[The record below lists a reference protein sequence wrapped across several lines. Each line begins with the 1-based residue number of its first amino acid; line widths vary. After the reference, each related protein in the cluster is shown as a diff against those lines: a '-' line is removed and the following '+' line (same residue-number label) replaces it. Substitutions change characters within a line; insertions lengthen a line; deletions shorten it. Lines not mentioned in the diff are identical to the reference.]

1 MRNTFRV
8 LFYIKR
14 TAPRRNGDVPVMARI
29 TINGEDTD
37 AMNLYAR
44 VKRGDVSQ
52 CSFGFDIL
60 QERTDVDPETGH
72 VHWTIERVRLY
83 EVSCCTFPAYQDT
96 EITARAEEYRDIQA
110 RRAQAWREKMKAR
123 MNKWH

>member
-1 MRNTFRV
+1 MALRQLIIGKKLEALREKLAGVNRRV
-8 LFYIKR
+8 DGHGLW
-14 TAPRRNGDVPVMARI
+14 GRI

-44 VKRGDVSQ
+44 VKRGDMSQ

-72 VHWTIERVRLY
+72 VHWTIEKVRL
-83 EVSCCTFPAYQDT
+83 
-96 EITARAEEYRDIQA
+96 
-110 RRAQAWREKMKAR
+110 
-123 MNKWH
+123 

>member
-1 MRNTFRV
+1 MG
-8 LFYIKR
+8 R
-14 TAPRRNGDVPVMARI
+14 TKAGTLKLGVDGHGLWARI
-29 TINGEDTD
+29 AVNGEDTD

-44 VKRGDVSQ
+44 VNRRDVSQ
-52 CSFGFDIL
+52 ASFGFDIL

-72 VHWTIERVRLY
+72 VHWTIEKVRLY